1 MSLQPAADSPA
12 RVRTGQRRVFFGQ
25 ANLRDL
31 LAIDERPQ
39 VVAAAQTWLGQLAIF
54 LVAALAACSFEDWWL
69 AGLLVALAMAYAR
82 LPKYRDWI
90 LLGGTWTAALL
101 ALCLAQNDI
110 QENIRQMMVVEN
122 VDALSPL
129 ALGLL
134 AMATFFVGAWSVLAM
149 SRRDKTLFVARRP
162 VLALLGVEV
171 VLCGLCS
178 LNSIDGLPRVLLWS
192 LLIVFTP
199 YLWFLAYAL
208 ADQRSRD
215 ASPPIFQMGVL
226 RPFWSPTF
234 LPFGKGAAFL
244 RKTFAKSPE
253 DLAVTQIKGLRAQ

>member
-1 MSLQPAADSPA
+1 MPLNQSGKVDRQALRKLLEQRSGMSLQPAADSPA
-12 RVRTGQRRVFFGQ
+12 RGEEQ
-25 ANLRDL
+25 ASAGFSSGKKNLRDL

-39 VVAAAQTWLGQLAIF
+39 VVVAAQTWLGQLAIF

-69 AGLLVALAMAYAR
+69 AALLVGLAMAYAR

-162 VLALLGVEV
+162 VLALLV
-171 VLCGLCS
+171 
-178 LNSIDGLPRVLLWS
+178 
-192 LLIVFTP
+192 
-199 YLWFLAYAL
+199 
-208 ADQRSRD
+208 SRL
-215 ASPPIFQMGVL
+215 S
-226 RPFWSPTF
+226 
-234 LPFGKGAAFL
+234 
-244 RKTFAKSPE
+244 FAGS
-253 DLAVTQIKGLRAQ
+253 VR

>member
-12 RVRTGQRRVFFGQ
+12 RARTGRRRVFFGQ
-25 ANLRDL
+25 GNLRDL

-39 VVAAAQTWLGQLAIF
+39 VVVAAQSWLGQLAIF

-69 AGLLVALAMAYAR
+69 AALLVGLAMAYAR

-134 AMATFFVGAWSVLAM
+134 AMATFFVGAWSVLTM

-171 VLCGLCS
+171 
-178 LNSIDGLPRVLLWS
+178 
-192 LLIVFTP
+192 
-199 YLWFLAYAL
+199 
-208 ADQRSRD
+208 
-215 ASPPIFQMGVL
+215 
-226 RPFWSPTF
+226 RP
-234 LPFGKGAAFL
+234 
-244 RKTFAKSPE
+244 
-253 DLAVTQIKGLRAQ
+253 LRALFAERDRRSAARAPVVTAHRLHPLPLVSRLRAGRSTVT